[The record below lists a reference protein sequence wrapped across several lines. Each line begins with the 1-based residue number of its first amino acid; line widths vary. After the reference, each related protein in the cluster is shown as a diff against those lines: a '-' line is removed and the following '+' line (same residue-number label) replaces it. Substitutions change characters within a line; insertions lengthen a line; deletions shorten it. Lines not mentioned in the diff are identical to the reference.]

1 MSAPALERLPGLRQ
15 LPGLLHRR
23 RDALVLF
30 ESWRGAYADNPRAIS
45 EVLHELTPAVPQV
58 WVAHDAARAALPSW
72 ATAVTPGSRAY
83 LAALGQASHVVANTH
98 MPGYFRKRRGS
109 VYVQTWHGT
118 PLKRLG
124 FDIERPRLR
133 TDPDYLAQL
142 SRDAA
147 KWDVLLSPNPF
158 STPIFRRAFRY
169 DGRVLETGYPRNDVL
184 AAGDG
189 TAQAARAAVRASL
202 GLGDGEL
209 AILYAPT
216 WRDGIPFTLRLDLGA
231 LARRVQQDHRVLL
244 RLHPKDAEAGAV
256 AAAHDRALDVSGHG
270 DIRELYLAADLLITD
285 YSSAMFDFAVTRKP
299 IVFFTYDLEEYRDV
313 LRGFY
318 FAFEETA
325 PGPLAA
331 TTEEVADAV
340 ADLGAVRAAYAAR
353 YEAFT
358 ERFCPLDDGHA
369 AERVVEALFP

>member
-15 LPGLLHRR
+15 LPGGLRRR
-23 RDALVLF
+23 RDGLVLF

-45 EVLHELTPAVPQV
+45 ETLHELRPAYRQV
-58 WVAHDAARAALPSW
+58 WVAHDGARAALPPW
-72 ATAVTPGSRAY
+72 ATPVSPGSRAY
-83 LAALGQASHVVANTH
+83 LTALGRASHVVANTH

-109 VYVQTWHGT
+109 VYLQTWHGT

-124 FDIERPRLR
+124 FDIERPQLR
-133 TDPDYLAQL
+133 TDPDYLAQM
-142 SRDAA
+142 SKDAG

-158 STPIFRRAFRY
+158 STPIFRRAFGY
-169 DGRVLETGYPRNDVL
+169 DGRVLETGYPRNDAL
-184 AAGDG
+184 AGAS
-189 TAQAARAAVRASL
+189 AQATRAAVRASL
-202 GLGDGEL
+202 GLGDHEL

-216 WRDGIPFTLRLDLGA
+216 WRDGIPFALRLDLDA
-231 LARRVQQDHRVLL
+231 LGRRVAQEHRVLL
-244 RLHPKDAEAGAV
+244 RLHPKDAEAGAA

-270 DIRELYLAADLLITD
+270 DIRELYLAADVLVTD
-285 YSSAMFDFAVTRKP
+285 YSSAMFDFAVTRRP

-331 TTEEVADAV
+331 TTEAV
-340 ADLGAVRAAYAAR
+340 AEALDDLGAVRSAYAAR
-353 YEAFT
+353 YAAFT
-358 ERFCPLDDGHA
+358 ERFCPLDDGRA